1 MMRRPVTTRFASAGL
16 LAAAVIAAVWT
27 GGCGGGSDRS
37 AEAYCRS
44 FYETAAP
51 IRKSYVEADEQAET
65 EPLQALV
72 TLLGSPGDLGVI
84 FDSMAAHAPDEIR
97 SDTEAVRDAMKKEQE
112 AIGEGLSDPIG
123 ALGNSLAAGVTSSGS
138 FTRVD
143 NYLNEHC
150 PVDSKLAQEVINE
163 SE

>member
-1 MMRRPVTTRFASAGL
+1 MRSSHILSASICAI
-16 LAAAVIAAVWT
+16 ATAVIAAVSV
-27 GGCGGGSDRS
+27 GGCGGSSERS
-37 AEAYCRS
+37 AEAYCRA

-51 IRKSYVEADEQAET
+51 IRKSYIEADEQAET
-65 EPLQALV
+65 NPLQTLV
-72 TLLGSPGDLGVI
+72 TLLGSPGDLSVI
-84 FDSMAAHAPDEIR
+84 FDTMATHAPDEIR

-112 AIGEGLSDPIG
+112 AIGEGLSDPLG

-150 PVDSKLAQEVINE
+150 PVDSPLAKQIIEE

>member
-1 MMRRPVTTRFASAGL
+1 MRRRGPIAVCGVCAFATVATAFTLSA
-16 LAAAVIAAVWT
+16 
-27 GGCGGGSDRS
+27 CGGTERS

-51 IRKSYVEADEQAET
+51 IRESYVEADKEVERD
-65 EPLQALV
+65 PLNAIV
-72 TLLGSPGDLGVI
+72 TLLGSPGDLVVI
-84 FDSMAAHAPDEIR
+84 FDSMIPHAPDEIR
-97 SDTEAVRDAMKKEQE
+97 SDTEAVRDAIKKEQDAVGE
-112 AIGEGLSDPIG
+112 ALSDPLG

-143 NYLNEHC
+143 TYLNEHC
-150 PVDSKLAQEVINE
+150 PVDSQLAQEVING